1 MCTTTLLDKGAKLQG
16 QKKDFGKNHCTK
28 LLLIPHTKYRT
39 EQHNTDRGYFTPYQP
54 SLES

>member
-16 QKKDFGKNHCTK
+16 QKKHFGKNHCTK

-39 EQHNTDRGYFTPYQP
+39 EQHWNQP